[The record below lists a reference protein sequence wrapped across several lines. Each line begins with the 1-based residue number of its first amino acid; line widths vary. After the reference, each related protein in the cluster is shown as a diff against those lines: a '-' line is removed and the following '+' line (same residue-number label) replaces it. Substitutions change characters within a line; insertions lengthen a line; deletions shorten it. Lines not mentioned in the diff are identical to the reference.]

1 MTQLFLSILS
11 LSLSGALIG
20 LIILLLH
27 PITQRLFSKRWNYY
41 IWLLVIARLLIP
53 VQFGFHFTQLPALN
67 NKAAQADSNS
77 KSQFPNVVL
86 NSEAAQADNNKSR
99 FPDMVLNCEDAQL
112 DSNNKNQFPD
122 MVLNCE
128 DAQSN
133 SNKNQFPNIQNN
145 TEDFKAYSESKNTNT
160 ITPKSDNRADLRI
173 QTPDSN
179 NMNIAKQPLSSMDT
193 FHNST
198 VSTPKF
204 TTQLLPVLLLAA
216 VTVWL
221 IGAIAA
227 FSTKLWNYR
236 RFTARLRENNTL
248 ITDERITAIANQLAD
263 SLHIHRRPILYEN
276 PSISSPITIGLRN
289 TSIILPKEK
298 HTVQTNIDT
307 KEQNP
312 KTDAENTYIDT
323 KEQNPKTD
331 AEAILR
337 FILQHELIHVARKD
351 LWYKWLYQLLLCI
364 HWFNPILYLIGR
376 RINTDCELS
385 CDEMLLTSL
394 RFTAKDKKTYGNL
407 LIDTAQRTAALNNTK
422 NAFSIAFI
430 APKSDLKTRL
440 QGILHYKK
448 QTRLRLAL
456 SLCVLVCISVFT
468 AGCGVQYP
476 IPAQTI
482 SIIQPATAQAANGN
496 TTMQTAKNIFP
507 TQNRSNFDLLES
519 ILENKIRSW
528 TENWIK
534 SWTDAWADSYTEDWI
549 KSWTDA
555 WADSYTEDWI
565 ESWAD
570 SGSDLWE
577 YFITHPDTVDQTG
590 DAWKV
595 YNDTTAIAG
604 KDICDIEH
612 YYSNW
617 GGKNLQCKGMQLNG
631 STTLVIA
638 NAPKEIDILI
648 HSSFLLR
655 SGKLKLVQV
664 LPDNT
669 VITLNETGA
678 ETQKTI
684 TMPKGRNILK
694 LVAQGALVENLNVDY
709 TDLQESDF
717 ESVYFSE
724 EEEYA
729 SLLPQYLE
737 AGSPIDKT
745 TWLNALPYIDN
756 TVGSE
761 GFAAL
766 LRAGVSFDTKELTA
780 IFISTDTQLS
790 SKYLLEAIQNGTMQ
804 LNAKTTTILMPYVD
818 DEIKS
823 ELLMALPTENFWDTF
838 QTCIIYLDSDE
849 IEDCLLYYLENGGKL
864 SYSAFSSI
872 AIYLDESTIEK
883 IDHYYKG
890 GTK

>member
-53 VQFGFHFTQLPALN
+53 VQFGFHFTQLPASN
-67 NKAAQADSNS
+67 SKAAQSDSN
-77 KSQFPNVVL
+77 KSQFPN
-86 NSEAAQADNNKSR
+86 
-99 FPDMVLNCEDAQL
+99 M
-112 DSNNKNQFPD
+112 
-122 MVLNCE
+122 
-128 DAQSN
+128 
-133 SNKNQFPNIQNN
+133 QNN
-145 TEDFKAYSESKNTNT
+145 TEEFKVYSDNKNTDT
-160 ITPKSDNRADLRI
+160 IAPKSDNRADFRT

-179 NMNIAKQPLSSMDT
+179 NMDIAKQPLSNMDT

-204 TTQLLPVLLLAA
+204 TRQLLSVLLLSA
-216 VTVWL
+216 VIVWL

-227 FSTKLWNYR
+227 FSIKLWNYR
-236 RFTARLRENNTL
+236 RFTARLRENNIL
-248 ITDERITAIANQLAD
+248 ITDERTTALANQLAD
-263 SLHIHRRPILYEN
+263 SLHIRRRPTLYEN

-289 TSIILPKEK
+289 TNIILPKEN
-298 HTVQTNIDT
+298 HTVQTNIYA
-307 KEQNP
+307 KEQNS
-312 KTDAENTYIDT
+312 KTDTENTYNQNIDS
-323 KEQNPKTD
+323 N
-331 AEAILR
+331 AILR

-351 LWYKWLYQLLLCI
+351 LWYKWLYQLLLCL
-364 HWFNPILYLIGR
+364 HWFNPILYLIDR

-407 LIDTAQRTAALNNTK
+407 LIDTAQRTAALNNAK
-422 NAFSIAFI
+422 NAFTTAFI

-448 QTRLRLAL
+448 QTRLRLSL
-456 SLCVLVCISVFT
+456 SLCVFVCISVFT

-476 IPAQTI
+476 STILMSAIPAQTV
-482 SIIQPATAQAANGN
+482 SIMQSAIAQTAEEN
-496 TTMQTAKNIFP
+496 TMMQTAKNIFP
-507 TQNRSNFDLLES
+507 TQNRSIIDLLET

-528 TENWIK
+528 TENWIE
-534 SWTDAWADSYTEDWI
+534 SWTDAWADS
-549 KSWTDA
+549 WTDA
-555 WADSYTEDWI
+555 WADSWTDSWTENWDRS
-565 ESWAD
+565 ESD
-570 SGSDLWE
+570 IWE
-577 YFITHPDTVDQTG
+577 YFMTHPDTVDQTG

-604 KDICDIEH
+604 KDICDIKN
-612 YYSNW
+612 YYSYW
-617 GGKNLQCKGMQLNG
+617 GGKDLQCKGMQLNG

-648 HSSFLLR
+648 HSSFVLK

-678 ETQKTI
+678 GTKKTI

-694 LVAQGALVENLNVDY
+694 LVGQGALVENLNVDY

-729 SLLPQYLE
+729 SLISQYLA
-737 AGSPIDKT
+737 AGSTVNKT
-745 TWLNALPYIDN
+745 TWVNTLPYIDS

-766 LRAGVSFDTKELTA
+766 LHAGVSFNTEELTA

-790 SKYLLEAIQNGTMQ
+790 SKYLLEAIQNGTIQ
-804 LNAKTTTILMPYVD
+804 LDAKTAASLMPYVD
-818 DEIKS
+818 DKVKS

-838 QTCIIYLDSDE
+838 QTCIFYLDNDE
-849 IEDCLLYYLENGGKL
+849 IEECLLHYLENGGNL

-872 AIYLDESTIEK
+872 TAFLDESTIKK
-883 IDHYYKG
+883 IDRYYKG
-890 GTK
+890 GNK

>member
-53 VQFGFHFTQLPALN
+53 VQFGFHFTQLPASN
-67 NKAAQADSNS
+67 SKAAQSDSN
-77 KSQFPNVVL
+77 KSQFPNMVL
-86 NSEAAQADNNKSR
+86 NSEAAQS
-99 FPDMVLNCEDAQL
+99 
-112 DSNNKNQFPD
+112 DSNNK
-122 MVLNCE
+122 
-128 DAQSN
+128 S
-133 SNKNQFPNIQNN
+133 QFPNMQNN
-145 TEDFKAYSESKNTNT
+145 TEEFKVYSDNKNTDT
-160 ITPKSDNRADLRI
+160 IAPKSDNRADFRT

-179 NMNIAKQPLSSMDT
+179 NMDIAKQPLSNMDT

-204 TTQLLPVLLLAA
+204 TRQLLSVLLLSA
-216 VTVWL
+216 VIVWL

-227 FSTKLWNYR
+227 FSIKLWNYR
-236 RFTARLRENNTL
+236 RFTARLRENNIL
-248 ITDERITAIANQLAD
+248 ITDERTTALANQLAD
-263 SLHIHRRPILYEN
+263 SLHIRRRPTLYEN

-289 TSIILPKEK
+289 TNIILPKEN
-298 HTVQTNIDT
+298 HTVQTNIYA
-307 KEQNP
+307 KEQNS
-312 KTDAENTYIDT
+312 KTDTENTYNQNIDS
-323 KEQNPKTD
+323 N
-331 AEAILR
+331 AILR

-351 LWYKWLYQLLLCI
+351 LWYKWLYQLLLCL
-364 HWFNPILYLIGR
+364 HWFNPILYLIDR

-407 LIDTAQRTAALNNTK
+407 LIDTAQRTAALNNAK
-422 NAFSIAFI
+422 NAFTTAFI

-448 QTRLRLAL
+448 QTRLRLSL
-456 SLCVLVCISVFT
+456 SLCVFVCISVFT

-476 IPAQTI
+476 STILMSAIPAQTV
-482 SIIQPATAQAANGN
+482 SIMQSAIAQTAEEN
-496 TTMQTAKNIFP
+496 TMMQTAKNIFP
-507 TQNRSNFDLLES
+507 TQNRSIIDLLET

-528 TENWIK
+528 TENWIE
-534 SWTDAWADSYTEDWI
+534 SWTDAWAN
-549 KSWTDA
+549 SWTDS
-555 WADSYTEDWI
+555 WTENWDRS
-565 ESWAD
+565 ESD
-570 SGSDLWE
+570 IWE
-577 YFITHPDTVDQTG
+577 YFMTHPDTVDQTG

-604 KDICDIEH
+604 KDICDIKN
-612 YYSNW
+612 YYSYW
-617 GGKNLQCKGMQLNG
+617 GGKDLQCKGMQLNG

-648 HSSFLLR
+648 HSSFVLK

-678 ETQKTI
+678 GTKKTI

-694 LVAQGALVENLNVDY
+694 LVGQGALVENLNVDY

-729 SLLPQYLE
+729 SLISQYLA
-737 AGSPIDKT
+737 AGSTVNKT
-745 TWLNALPYIDN
+745 TWVNTLPYIDS

-766 LRAGVSFDTKELTA
+766 LHAGVSFNTEELTA

-790 SKYLLEAIQNGTMQ
+790 SKYLLEAIQNGTIQ
-804 LNAKTTTILMPYVD
+804 LDAKTAASLMPYVD
-818 DEIKS
+818 DKVKS

-838 QTCIIYLDSDE
+838 QTCIFYLDNDE
-849 IEDCLLYYLENGGKL
+849 IEECLLHYLENGGNL

-872 AIYLDESTIEK
+872 TAFLDESTIKK
-883 IDHYYKG
+883 IDRYYKG
-890 GTK
+890 GNK

>member
-53 VQFGFHFTQLPALN
+53 VQFGFHFTQLPASN
-67 NKAAQADSNS
+67 SKAAQSDSN
-77 KSQFPNVVL
+77 KSQFPNMVLNNEAAQSDSNNKSQFPNMVL
-86 NSEAAQADNNKSR
+86 NSEAAQ
-99 FPDMVLNCEDAQL
+99 
-112 DSNNKNQFPD
+112 
-122 MVLNCE
+122 
-128 DAQSN
+128 
-133 SNKNQFPNIQNN
+133 
-145 TEDFKAYSESKNTNT
+145 
-160 ITPKSDNRADLRI
+160 
-173 QTPDSN
+173 PDSN
-179 NMNIAKQPLSSMDT
+179 NMDIAKQPLSNMDT

-204 TTQLLPVLLLAA
+204 TRQLLSVLLLSA
-216 VTVWL
+216 VIVWL

-227 FSTKLWNYR
+227 FSIKLWNYR
-236 RFTARLRENNTL
+236 RFTARLRENNIL
-248 ITDERITAIANQLAD
+248 ITDERTTALANQLAD
-263 SLHIHRRPILYEN
+263 SLHIRRRPTLYEN

-289 TSIILPKEK
+289 TNIILPKEN
-298 HTVQTNIDT
+298 HTVQTNIYA
-307 KEQNP
+307 KEQNS
-312 KTDAENTYIDT
+312 KTDTENTYNQNIDS
-323 KEQNPKTD
+323 N
-331 AEAILR
+331 AILR

-351 LWYKWLYQLLLCI
+351 LWYKWLYQLLLCL
-364 HWFNPILYLIGR
+364 HWFNPILYLIDR

-407 LIDTAQRTAALNNTK
+407 LIDTAQRTAALNNAK
-422 NAFSIAFI
+422 NAFTTAFI

-448 QTRLRLAL
+448 QTRLRLSL
-456 SLCVLVCISVFT
+456 SLCVFVCISVFT

-476 IPAQTI
+476 STILMSAIPAQTV
-482 SIIQPATAQAANGN
+482 SIMQSAIAQTAEEN
-496 TTMQTAKNIFP
+496 TMMQTAKNIFP
-507 TQNRSNFDLLES
+507 TQNRSIIDLLET

-528 TENWIK
+528 TENWIE
-534 SWTDAWADSYTEDWI
+534 SWTDAWADS
-549 KSWTDA
+549 WTDA
-555 WADSYTEDWI
+555 WANSWTDSWTEDWDRS
-565 ESWAD
+565 ESD
-570 SGSDLWE
+570 IWE
-577 YFITHPDTVDQTG
+577 YFMTHPDTVDQTG

-604 KDICDIEH
+604 KDICDIEN
-612 YYSNW
+612 YYSYW
-617 GGKNLQCKGMQLNG
+617 GGKDLQCKGMQLNG

-648 HSSFLLR
+648 HSSFVLK

-678 ETQKTI
+678 GTKKTI

-694 LVAQGALVENLNVDY
+694 LVGQGALVENLNVDY

-729 SLLPQYLE
+729 SLISQYLA
-737 AGSPIDKT
+737 AGSTVNKT
-745 TWLNALPYIDN
+745 TWVNTLPYIDS

-766 LRAGVSFDTKELTA
+766 LHAGVSFNTEELTA

-790 SKYLLEAIQNGTMQ
+790 SKYLLEAIQNGTIQ
-804 LNAKTTTILMPYVD
+804 LDAKTAASLMPYVD
-818 DEIKS
+818 DKVKS

-838 QTCIIYLDSDE
+838 QTCIFYLDSDE
-849 IEDCLLYYLENGGKL
+849 IEECLLHYLENGGNL
-864 SYSAFSSI
+864 PYSAFSSI
-872 AIYLDESTIEK
+872 TAFLDESTIKK
-883 IDHYYKG
+883 IDRYYKG
-890 GTK
+890 GNK

>member
-53 VQFGFHFTQLPALN
+53 VQFGFHFTQLPASN
-67 NKAAQADSNS
+67 SKAAQSDSN
-77 KSQFPNVVL
+77 KSQFPNMVL
-86 NSEAAQADNNKSR
+86 NSEAAQ
-99 FPDMVLNCEDAQL
+99 
-112 DSNNKNQFPD
+112 
-122 MVLNCE
+122 
-128 DAQSN
+128 
-133 SNKNQFPNIQNN
+133 
-145 TEDFKAYSESKNTNT
+145 
-160 ITPKSDNRADLRI
+160 
-173 QTPDSN
+173 PDSN
-179 NMNIAKQPLSSMDT
+179 NMDIAKQPLSNMDT

-204 TTQLLPVLLLAA
+204 TRQLLSVLLLSA
-216 VTVWL
+216 VIVWL
-221 IGAIAA
+221 IGTIAA
-227 FSTKLWNYR
+227 FSIKLWNYR
-236 RFTARLRENNTL
+236 RFTARLRENNIL
-248 ITDERITAIANQLAD
+248 ITDERTTALANQLAD
-263 SLHIHRRPILYEN
+263 SLHIRKRPTLYEN

-289 TSIILPKEK
+289 TNIILPKEN
-298 HTVQTNIDT
+298 HTVQTNIYA
-307 KEQNP
+307 KEQNS
-312 KTDAENTYIDT
+312 KTDTENTYNQNIDS
-323 KEQNPKTD
+323 N
-331 AEAILR
+331 AILR

-351 LWYKWLYQLLLCI
+351 LWYKWLYQLLLCL
-364 HWFNPILYLIGR
+364 HWFNPILYLIDR

-407 LIDTAQRTAALNNTK
+407 LIDTAQRTAALNNAK
-422 NAFSIAFI
+422 NAFTTAFI

-448 QTRLRLAL
+448 QTRLRLSL
-456 SLCVLVCISVFT
+456 SLCVFVCISVFT

-476 IPAQTI
+476 STILMSAIPAQTV
-482 SIIQPATAQAANGN
+482 SIMQSAIAQTAEEN
-496 TTMQTAKNIFP
+496 TMMQTAKNIFP
-507 TQNRSNFDLLES
+507 TQNRSIIDLLET

-528 TENWIK
+528 TENWIESWTDVWAD
-534 SWTDAWADSYTEDWI
+534 SWTDAWADS
-549 KSWTDA
+549 WTDA
-555 WADSYTEDWI
+555 WTDSWTENWDRS
-565 ESWAD
+565 ESD
-570 SGSDLWE
+570 IWE
-577 YFITHPDTVDQTG
+577 YFMTHPDTVDQTG

-604 KDICDIEH
+604 KDICDIEN
-612 YYSNW
+612 YYSYW
-617 GGKNLQCKGMQLNG
+617 GGKDLQCKGMQLNG

-648 HSSFLLR
+648 HSSFVLK

-678 ETQKTI
+678 GTKKTI
-684 TMPKGRNILK
+684 TMPKGKNILK
-694 LVAQGALVENLNVDY
+694 LVGQGALVENLNVDY

-729 SLLPQYLE
+729 SLISQYLA
-737 AGSPIDKT
+737 AGSTVNKT
-745 TWLNALPYIDN
+745 TWVNTLPYIDS

-766 LRAGVSFDTKELTA
+766 LHAGVSFNTEELTA

-790 SKYLLEAIQNGTMQ
+790 SKYLLEAIQNGTIQ
-804 LNAKTTTILMPYVD
+804 LDAKTAASLMPYVD
-818 DEIKS
+818 DKVKS

-838 QTCIIYLDSDE
+838 QTCIFYLDSDE
-849 IEDCLLYYLENGGKL
+849 IEECLLHYLENGGNL

-872 AIYLDESTIEK
+872 TAFLDESTIKK
-883 IDHYYKG
+883 IDRYYKG
-890 GTK
+890 GNK

>member
-53 VQFGFHFTQLPALN
+53 VQFGFHFTQLPASN
-67 NKAAQADSNS
+67 SKAAQSDSN
-77 KSQFPNVVL
+77 KSQFPNMVLNNEAAQSDSNNKSQFPNMVL
-86 NSEAAQADNNKSR
+86 NSEAAQ
-99 FPDMVLNCEDAQL
+99 P
-112 DSNNKNQFPD
+112 DSNNK
-122 MVLNCE
+122 
-128 DAQSN
+128 S
-133 SNKNQFPNIQNN
+133 QFPNMQNN
-145 TEDFKAYSESKNTNT
+145 TEEFKVYSDNKNTDT
-160 ITPKSDNRADLRI
+160 IAPKSDNRADFRT

-179 NMNIAKQPLSSMDT
+179 NMDIAKQPLSNMDT

-204 TTQLLPVLLLAA
+204 TRQLLSVLLLSA
-216 VTVWL
+216 VIVWL

-227 FSTKLWNYR
+227 FSIKLWNYR
-236 RFTARLRENNTL
+236 RFTARLRENNIL
-248 ITDERITAIANQLAD
+248 ITDERTTALANQLAD
-263 SLHIHRRPILYEN
+263 SLHIRRRPTLYEN

-289 TSIILPKEK
+289 TNIILPKEN
-298 HTVQTNIDT
+298 HTVQTNIYA
-307 KEQNP
+307 KEQNS
-312 KTDAENTYIDT
+312 KTDTENTYNQNIDS
-323 KEQNPKTD
+323 N
-331 AEAILR
+331 AILR

-351 LWYKWLYQLLLCI
+351 LWYKWLYQLLLCL
-364 HWFNPILYLIGR
+364 HWFNPILYLIDR
-376 RINTDCELS
+376 QINTDCELS

-407 LIDTAQRTAALNNTK
+407 LIDTAQRTAALNSAK
-422 NAFSIAFI
+422 NAFTTAFI

-448 QTRLRLAL
+448 QTRLRLSL
-456 SLCVLVCISVFT
+456 SLCVFVCISVFT

-476 IPAQTI
+476 STILMSAIPAQTV
-482 SIIQPATAQAANGN
+482 SIMQSAIAQTAEEN
-496 TTMQTAKNIFP
+496 TMMQTAKNIFP
-507 TQNRSNFDLLES
+507 TQNRSIIDLLET

-528 TENWIK
+528 TENWIE
-534 SWTDAWADSYTEDWI
+534 SWTDAWADSWTDAWED
-549 KSWTDA
+549 SWTDA
-555 WADSYTEDWI
+555 WANSWTDSWTEDWDRS
-565 ESWAD
+565 ESD
-570 SGSDLWE
+570 IWE
-577 YFITHPDTVDQTG
+577 YFMTHPDTVDQTG

-604 KDICDIEH
+604 KDICDIEN
-612 YYSNW
+612 YYSYW
-617 GGKNLQCKGMQLNG
+617 GSKDLQCKGMQLNG

-648 HSSFLLR
+648 HSSFVLK

-678 ETQKTI
+678 GTKKTI
-684 TMPKGRNILK
+684 TMPKGKNILK
-694 LVAQGALVENLNVDY
+694 LIGQGALVENLNVDY

-729 SLLPQYLE
+729 SLISQYLA
-737 AGSPIDKT
+737 AGSTVNKT
-745 TWLNALPYIDN
+745 TWVNTLPYIDS

-761 GFAAL
+761 GFAVL
-766 LRAGVSFDTKELTA
+766 LHAGVSFNTEELTA

-790 SKYLLEAIQNGTMQ
+790 SKYLLEAIQNGTIQ
-804 LNAKTTTILMPYVD
+804 LDAKTAASLMPYVD
-818 DEIKS
+818 DKVKS

-838 QTCIIYLDSDE
+838 QTCIFYLDSDE
-849 IEDCLLYYLENGGKL
+849 IEECLLHYLENGGNL
-864 SYSAFSSI
+864 PYSAFSSI
-872 AIYLDESTIEK
+872 TAFLDESTIKK
-883 IDHYYKG
+883 IDRYYKG
-890 GTK
+890 GNK

>member
-53 VQFGFHFTQLPALN
+53 VQFGFHFTQLPASN
-67 NKAAQADSNS
+67 SKAAQSDSN
-77 KSQFPNVVL
+77 KSQFPNMVL
-86 NSEAAQADNNKSR
+86 NSEAAQS
-99 FPDMVLNCEDAQL
+99 
-112 DSNNKNQFPD
+112 DSNNKSQFPN
-122 MVLNCE
+122 MVLNSE
-128 DAQSN
+128 AAQ
-133 SNKNQFPNIQNN
+133 
-145 TEDFKAYSESKNTNT
+145 
-160 ITPKSDNRADLRI
+160 
-173 QTPDSN
+173 PDSN
-179 NMNIAKQPLSSMDT
+179 NMDIAKQPLSNMDT

-204 TTQLLPVLLLAA
+204 TRQLLSVLLLSA
-216 VTVWL
+216 VIVWL
-221 IGAIAA
+221 IGTIAA
-227 FSTKLWNYR
+227 FSIKLWNYR
-236 RFTARLRENNTL
+236 RFTARLRENNIL
-248 ITDERITAIANQLAD
+248 ITDERTTALANQLAD
-263 SLHIHRRPILYEN
+263 SLHIRKRPTLYEN

-289 TSIILPKEK
+289 TNIILPKEN
-298 HTVQTNIDT
+298 HTVQTNIYA
-307 KEQNP
+307 KEQNS
-312 KTDAENTYIDT
+312 KTDTENTYNQNIDS
-323 KEQNPKTD
+323 N
-331 AEAILR
+331 AILR

-351 LWYKWLYQLLLCI
+351 LWYKWLYQLLLCL
-364 HWFNPILYLIGR
+364 HWFNPILYLIDR

-407 LIDTAQRTAALNNTK
+407 LIDTAQRTAALNNAK
-422 NAFSIAFI
+422 NAFTTAFI

-448 QTRLRLAL
+448 QTRLRLSL
-456 SLCVLVCISVFT
+456 SLCVFVCISVFT

-476 IPAQTI
+476 STILMSAIPAQTV
-482 SIIQPATAQAANGN
+482 SIMQSAIAQTAEEN
-496 TTMQTAKNIFP
+496 TMMQTAKNIFP
-507 TQNRSNFDLLES
+507 TQNRSIIDLLET

-528 TENWIK
+528 TENWIESWTDVWAD
-534 SWTDAWADSYTEDWI
+534 SWTDAWADS
-549 KSWTDA
+549 WTDA
-555 WADSYTEDWI
+555 WTDSWTENWDRS
-565 ESWAD
+565 ESD
-570 SGSDLWE
+570 IWE
-577 YFITHPDTVDQTG
+577 YFMTHPDTVDQTG

-604 KDICDIEH
+604 KDICDIEN
-612 YYSNW
+612 YYSYW
-617 GGKNLQCKGMQLNG
+617 GSKDLQCKGMQLNG

-648 HSSFLLR
+648 HSSFVLK

-678 ETQKTI
+678 GTKKTI

-694 LVAQGALVENLNVDY
+694 LVGQGALVENLNVDY

-729 SLLPQYLE
+729 SLISQYLA
-737 AGSPIDKT
+737 AGSTVNKT
-745 TWLNALPYIDN
+745 TWVNTLPYIDS

-766 LRAGVSFDTKELTA
+766 LHAGVSFNTEELTA

-790 SKYLLEAIQNGTMQ
+790 SKYLLEAIQNGTIQ
-804 LNAKTTTILMPYVD
+804 LDAKTAASLMPYVD
-818 DEIKS
+818 DKVKS

-838 QTCIIYLDSDE
+838 QTCIFYLDSDE
-849 IEDCLLYYLENGGKL
+849 IEECLLHYLENGGNL

-872 AIYLDESTIEK
+872 TAFLDESTIKK
-883 IDHYYKG
+883 IDRYYKG
-890 GTK
+890 GNK

>member
-53 VQFGFHFTQLPALN
+53 VQFGFHFTQLPASN
-67 NKAAQADSNS
+67 SKAAQSDSN
-77 KSQFPNVVL
+77 KSQFPNMVLNNEAAQSDSNNKSQFPNMVL
-86 NSEAAQADNNKSR
+86 NSEAAQ
-99 FPDMVLNCEDAQL
+99 
-112 DSNNKNQFPD
+112 
-122 MVLNCE
+122 
-128 DAQSN
+128 
-133 SNKNQFPNIQNN
+133 
-145 TEDFKAYSESKNTNT
+145 
-160 ITPKSDNRADLRI
+160 
-173 QTPDSN
+173 PDSN
-179 NMNIAKQPLSSMDT
+179 NMDIAKQPLSNMDT

-204 TTQLLPVLLLAA
+204 TRQLLSVLLLSA
-216 VTVWL
+216 VIVWL

-227 FSTKLWNYR
+227 FSIKLWNYR
-236 RFTARLRENNTL
+236 RFTARLRENNIL
-248 ITDERITAIANQLAD
+248 ITDERTTALANQLAD
-263 SLHIHRRPILYEN
+263 SLHIRRRPTLYEN

-289 TSIILPKEK
+289 TNIILPKEN
-298 HTVQTNIDT
+298 HTVQTNIYA
-307 KEQNP
+307 KEQNS
-312 KTDAENTYIDT
+312 KTDTENTYNQNIDS
-323 KEQNPKTD
+323 N
-331 AEAILR
+331 AILR

-351 LWYKWLYQLLLCI
+351 LWYKWLYQLLLCL
-364 HWFNPILYLIGR
+364 HWFNPILYLIDR

-407 LIDTAQRTAALNNTK
+407 LIDTAQRTAALNNAK
-422 NAFSIAFI
+422 NAFTTAFI

-448 QTRLRLAL
+448 QTRLRLSL
-456 SLCVLVCISVFT
+456 SLCVFVCISVFT

-476 IPAQTI
+476 STILMSAIPAQTV
-482 SIIQPATAQAANGN
+482 SIMQSAIAQTAEEN
-496 TTMQTAKNIFP
+496 TMMQTAKNIFP
-507 TQNRSNFDLLES
+507 TQNRSIIDLLET

-528 TENWIK
+528 TENWIESWTDVWAD
-534 SWTDAWADSYTEDWI
+534 SWTDAWADS
-549 KSWTDA
+549 WTDA
-555 WADSYTEDWI
+555 WTENWTENWDRS
-565 ESWAD
+565 ESD
-570 SGSDLWE
+570 IWE
-577 YFITHPDTVDQTG
+577 YFMTHPDTVDQTG

-604 KDICDIEH
+604 KDICDIEN
-612 YYSNW
+612 YYSYW
-617 GGKNLQCKGMQLNG
+617 GGKDLQCKGMQLNG

-648 HSSFLLR
+648 HSSFVLK

-678 ETQKTI
+678 GTKKTI
-684 TMPKGRNILK
+684 TMPKGKNILK
-694 LVAQGALVENLNVDY
+694 LVGQGALVENLNVDY

-729 SLLPQYLE
+729 SLISQYLA
-737 AGSPIDKT
+737 AGSTVNKT
-745 TWLNALPYIDN
+745 TWVNTLPYIDS

-766 LRAGVSFDTKELTA
+766 LHAGVSFNTEELTA

-790 SKYLLEAIQNGTMQ
+790 SKYLLEAIQNGTIQ
-804 LNAKTTTILMPYVD
+804 LDAKTAASLMPYVD
-818 DEIKS
+818 DKVKS

-838 QTCIIYLDSDE
+838 QTCIFYLDNDE
-849 IEDCLLYYLENGGKL
+849 IEECLLHYLENGGNL

-872 AIYLDESTIEK
+872 TAFLDESTIKK
-883 IDHYYKG
+883 IDRYYKG
-890 GTK
+890 GNK

>member
-53 VQFGFHFTQLPALN
+53 VQFGFHFTQLPASN
-67 NKAAQADSNS
+67 SEAAQSDSNN
-77 KSQFPNVVL
+77 KSQFPN
-86 NSEAAQADNNKSR
+86 
-99 FPDMVLNCEDAQL
+99 M
-112 DSNNKNQFPD
+112 
-122 MVLNCE
+122 
-128 DAQSN
+128 
-133 SNKNQFPNIQNN
+133 QNN
-145 TEDFKAYSESKNTNT
+145 TEEFKVYSDNKNTDT
-160 ITPKSDNRADLRI
+160 IAPKSDNRADFRT

-179 NMNIAKQPLSSMDT
+179 NMDIAKQPLSNMDT

-204 TTQLLPVLLLAA
+204 TRQLLSVLLLSA
-216 VTVWL
+216 VIVWL

-227 FSTKLWNYR
+227 FSIKLWNYR
-236 RFTARLRENNTL
+236 RFTARLRENNIL
-248 ITDERITAIANQLAD
+248 ITDERTTALANQLAD
-263 SLHIHRRPILYEN
+263 SLHIRRRPTLYEN

-289 TSIILPKEK
+289 TNIILPKEN
-298 HTVQTNIDT
+298 HTVQTNIYA
-307 KEQNP
+307 KEQNS
-312 KTDAENTYIDT
+312 KTDTENTYNQNIDS
-323 KEQNPKTD
+323 N
-331 AEAILR
+331 AILR

-351 LWYKWLYQLLLCI
+351 LWYKWLYQLLLCL
-364 HWFNPILYLIGR
+364 HWFNPILYLIDR

-407 LIDTAQRTAALNNTK
+407 LIDTAQRTAALNNAK
-422 NAFSIAFI
+422 NAFTTAFI

-448 QTRLRLAL
+448 QTRLRLSL
-456 SLCVLVCISVFT
+456 SLCVFVCISVFT

-476 IPAQTI
+476 STILMSAIPAQTV
-482 SIIQPATAQAANGN
+482 SIMQSAIAQTAEEN
-496 TTMQTAKNIFP
+496 TMMQTAKNIFP
-507 TQNRSNFDLLES
+507 TQNRSIIDLLET

-528 TENWIK
+528 TENWIE
-534 SWTDAWADSYTEDWI
+534 SWTDAWADS
-549 KSWTDA
+549 WTDA
-555 WADSYTEDWI
+555 WANSWTDSWTENWDRS
-565 ESWAD
+565 ESD
-570 SGSDLWE
+570 IWE
-577 YFITHPDTVDQTG
+577 YFMTHPDTVDQTG

-604 KDICDIEH
+604 KDICDIKN
-612 YYSNW
+612 YYSYW
-617 GGKNLQCKGMQLNG
+617 GGKDLQCKGMQLNG

-648 HSSFLLR
+648 HSSFVLK

-678 ETQKTI
+678 GTKKTI

-694 LVAQGALVENLNVDY
+694 LVGQGALVENLNVDY

-729 SLLPQYLE
+729 SLISQYLA
-737 AGSPIDKT
+737 AGSTVNKT
-745 TWLNALPYIDN
+745 TWVNTLPYIDS

-766 LRAGVSFDTKELTA
+766 LHAGVSFNTEELTA

-790 SKYLLEAIQNGTMQ
+790 SKYLLEAIQNGTIQ
-804 LNAKTTTILMPYVD
+804 LDAKTAASLMPYVD
-818 DEIKS
+818 DKVKS

-838 QTCIIYLDSDE
+838 QTCIFYLDNDE
-849 IEDCLLYYLENGGKL
+849 IEECLLHYLENGGNL

-872 AIYLDESTIEK
+872 TAFLDESTIKK
-883 IDHYYKG
+883 IDRYYKG
-890 GTK
+890 GNK

>member
-53 VQFGFHFTQLPALN
+53 VQFGFHFTQLPASN
-67 NKAAQADSNS
+67 SKAAQSDSN
-77 KSQFPNVVL
+77 KSQFPNMVL
-86 NSEAAQADNNKSR
+86 NSEAAQ
-99 FPDMVLNCEDAQL
+99 
-112 DSNNKNQFPD
+112 
-122 MVLNCE
+122 
-128 DAQSN
+128 
-133 SNKNQFPNIQNN
+133 
-145 TEDFKAYSESKNTNT
+145 
-160 ITPKSDNRADLRI
+160 
-173 QTPDSN
+173 PDSN
-179 NMNIAKQPLSSMDT
+179 NMDIAKQPLSNMDT

-204 TTQLLPVLLLAA
+204 TRQLLSVLLLSA
-216 VTVWL
+216 VIVWL

-227 FSTKLWNYR
+227 FSIKLWNYR
-236 RFTARLRENNTL
+236 RFTARLRENNIL
-248 ITDERITAIANQLAD
+248 ITDERTTALANQLAD
-263 SLHIHRRPILYEN
+263 SLHIRRRPTLYEN

-289 TSIILPKEK
+289 TNIILPKEN
-298 HTVQTNIDT
+298 HTVQTNIYA
-307 KEQNP
+307 KEQNS
-312 KTDAENTYIDT
+312 KTDTENTYNQNIDS
-323 KEQNPKTD
+323 N
-331 AEAILR
+331 AILR

-351 LWYKWLYQLLLCI
+351 LWYKWLYQLLLCL
-364 HWFNPILYLIGR
+364 HWFNPILYLIDR

-407 LIDTAQRTAALNNTK
+407 LIDTAQRTAALNNAK
-422 NAFSIAFI
+422 NAFTTAFI

-448 QTRLRLAL
+448 QTRLRLSL
-456 SLCVLVCISVFT
+456 SLCVFVCISVFT

-476 IPAQTI
+476 STILMSAIPAQTV
-482 SIIQPATAQAANGN
+482 SIMQSAIAQTAEEN
-496 TTMQTAKNIFP
+496 TMMQTAKNIFP
-507 TQNRSNFDLLES
+507 TQNRSIIDLLET

-528 TENWIK
+528 TENWIESWTDVWAD
-534 SWTDAWADSYTEDWI
+534 SWTDAWADS
-549 KSWTDA
+549 WTDA
-555 WADSYTEDWI
+555 WTENWTENWDRS
-565 ESWAD
+565 ESD
-570 SGSDLWE
+570 IWE
-577 YFITHPDTVDQTG
+577 YFMTHPDTVDQTG

-604 KDICDIEH
+604 KDICDIEN
-612 YYSNW
+612 YYSYW
-617 GGKNLQCKGMQLNG
+617 GGKDLQCKGMQLNG

-648 HSSFLLR
+648 HSSFVLK

-678 ETQKTI
+678 GTKKTI
-684 TMPKGRNILK
+684 TMPKGKNILK
-694 LVAQGALVENLNVDY
+694 LVGQGALVENLNVDY

-729 SLLPQYLE
+729 SLISQYLA
-737 AGSPIDKT
+737 AGSTVNKT
-745 TWLNALPYIDN
+745 TWVNTLPYIDS

-766 LRAGVSFDTKELTA
+766 LHAGVSFNTEELTA

-790 SKYLLEAIQNGTMQ
+790 SKYLLEAIQNGTIQ
-804 LNAKTTTILMPYVD
+804 LDAKTAASLMPYVD
-818 DEIKS
+818 DKVKS

-838 QTCIIYLDSDE
+838 QTCIFYLDNDE
-849 IEDCLLYYLENGGKL
+849 IEECLLHYLENGGNL

-872 AIYLDESTIEK
+872 TAFLDESTIKK
-883 IDHYYKG
+883 IDRYYKG
-890 GTK
+890 GNK

>member
-53 VQFGFHFTQLPALN
+53 VQFGFHFTQLPASN
-67 NKAAQADSNS
+67 SKAAQSDSN
-77 KSQFPNVVL
+77 KSQFPNMVL
-86 NSEAAQADNNKSR
+86 NSEAAQS
-99 FPDMVLNCEDAQL
+99 
-112 DSNNKNQFPD
+112 DSNNKSQFPN
-122 MVLNCE
+122 MVLNSE
-128 DAQSN
+128 AAQ
-133 SNKNQFPNIQNN
+133 
-145 TEDFKAYSESKNTNT
+145 
-160 ITPKSDNRADLRI
+160 
-173 QTPDSN
+173 PDSN
-179 NMNIAKQPLSSMDT
+179 NMDIAKQPLSNMDT

-204 TTQLLPVLLLAA
+204 TRQLLSVLLLSA
-216 VTVWL
+216 VIVWL
-221 IGAIAA
+221 IGTIAA
-227 FSTKLWNYR
+227 FSIKLWNYR
-236 RFTARLRENNTL
+236 RFTARLRENNIL
-248 ITDERITAIANQLAD
+248 ITDERTTALANQLAD
-263 SLHIHRRPILYEN
+263 SLHIRKRPTLYEN

-289 TSIILPKEK
+289 TNIILPKEN
-298 HTVQTNIDT
+298 HTVQTNIYA
-307 KEQNP
+307 KEQNS
-312 KTDAENTYIDT
+312 KTDTENTYNQNIDS
-323 KEQNPKTD
+323 N
-331 AEAILR
+331 AILR

-351 LWYKWLYQLLLCI
+351 LWYKWLYQLLLCL
-364 HWFNPILYLIGR
+364 HWFNPILYLIDR

-407 LIDTAQRTAALNNTK
+407 LIDTAQRTAALNNAK
-422 NAFSIAFI
+422 NAFTTAFI

-448 QTRLRLAL
+448 QTRLRLSL
-456 SLCVLVCISVFT
+456 SLCVFVCISVFT

-476 IPAQTI
+476 STILMSAIPAQTV
-482 SIIQPATAQAANGN
+482 SIMQSAIAQTAEEN
-496 TTMQTAKNIFP
+496 TMMQTAKNIFP
-507 TQNRSNFDLLES
+507 TQNRSIIDLLET

-528 TENWIK
+528 TENWIESWTDVWAD
-534 SWTDAWADSYTEDWI
+534 SWTDAWADS
-549 KSWTDA
+549 WTDA
-555 WADSYTEDWI
+555 WTDSWTENWDRS
-565 ESWAD
+565 ESD
-570 SGSDLWE
+570 IWE
-577 YFITHPDTVDQTG
+577 YFMTHPDTVDQTG

-604 KDICDIEH
+604 KDICDIEN
-612 YYSNW
+612 YYSYW
-617 GGKNLQCKGMQLNG
+617 GGKDLQCKGMQLNG

-648 HSSFLLR
+648 HSSFVLK

-678 ETQKTI
+678 GTKKTI
-684 TMPKGRNILK
+684 TMPKGKNILK
-694 LVAQGALVENLNVDY
+694 LVGQGALVENLNVDY

-729 SLLPQYLE
+729 SLISQYLA
-737 AGSPIDKT
+737 AGSTVNKT
-745 TWLNALPYIDN
+745 TWVNTLPYIDS

-766 LRAGVSFDTKELTA
+766 LHAGVSFNTEELTA

-790 SKYLLEAIQNGTMQ
+790 SKYLLEAIQNGTIQ
-804 LNAKTTTILMPYVD
+804 LDAKTAASLMPYVD
-818 DEIKS
+818 DKVKS

-838 QTCIIYLDSDE
+838 QTCIFYLDSDE
-849 IEDCLLYYLENGGKL
+849 IEECLLHYLENGGNL

-872 AIYLDESTIEK
+872 TAFLDESTIKK
-883 IDHYYKG
+883 IDRYYKG
-890 GTK
+890 GNK

>member
-53 VQFGFHFTQLPALN
+53 VQFGFHFTQLPASN
-67 NKAAQADSNS
+67 SKAAQSDSN
-77 KSQFPNVVL
+77 KSQFPNMVLNNEAAQSDSNNKSQFPNMVL
-86 NSEAAQADNNKSR
+86 NSEAAQ
-99 FPDMVLNCEDAQL
+99 
-112 DSNNKNQFPD
+112 
-122 MVLNCE
+122 
-128 DAQSN
+128 
-133 SNKNQFPNIQNN
+133 
-145 TEDFKAYSESKNTNT
+145 
-160 ITPKSDNRADLRI
+160 
-173 QTPDSN
+173 PDSN
-179 NMNIAKQPLSSMDT
+179 NMDIAKQPLSNMDT

-204 TTQLLPVLLLAA
+204 TRQLLSVLLLSA
-216 VTVWL
+216 VIVWL

-227 FSTKLWNYR
+227 FSIKLWNYR
-236 RFTARLRENNTL
+236 RFTARLRENNIL
-248 ITDERITAIANQLAD
+248 ITDERTTALANQLAD
-263 SLHIHRRPILYEN
+263 SLHIRRRPTLYEN

-289 TSIILPKEK
+289 TNIILPKEN
-298 HTVQTNIDT
+298 HTVQTNIYA
-307 KEQNP
+307 KEQNS
-312 KTDAENTYIDT
+312 KTDTENTYNQNIDS
-323 KEQNPKTD
+323 N
-331 AEAILR
+331 AILR

-351 LWYKWLYQLLLCI
+351 LWYKWLYQLLLCL
-364 HWFNPILYLIGR
+364 HWFNPILYLIDR

-407 LIDTAQRTAALNNTK
+407 LIDTAQRTAALNNAK
-422 NAFSIAFI
+422 NAFTTAFI

-448 QTRLRLAL
+448 QTRLRLSL
-456 SLCVLVCISVFT
+456 SLCVFVCISVFT

-476 IPAQTI
+476 STILMSAIPAQTV
-482 SIIQPATAQAANGN
+482 SIMQSAIAQTAEEN
-496 TTMQTAKNIFP
+496 TMMQTAKNIFP
-507 TQNRSNFDLLES
+507 TQNRSIIDLLET

-528 TENWIK
+528 TENWIE
-534 SWTDAWADSYTEDWI
+534 SWTDAWADS
-549 KSWTDA
+549 WTDA
-555 WADSYTEDWI
+555 WANSWTDSWTEDWDRS
-565 ESWAD
+565 ESD
-570 SGSDLWE
+570 IWE
-577 YFITHPDTVDQTG
+577 YFMTHPDTVDQTG

-604 KDICDIEH
+604 KDICDIEN
-612 YYSNW
+612 YYSYW
-617 GGKNLQCKGMQLNG
+617 GGKDLQCKGMQLNG

-648 HSSFLLR
+648 HSSFVLK
-655 SGKLKLVQV
+655 SGILKLVQV

-678 ETQKTI
+678 GTKKTI

-694 LVAQGALVENLNVDY
+694 LVGQGALVENLNVDY

-729 SLLPQYLE
+729 SLISQYLA
-737 AGSPIDKT
+737 AGSTVNKT
-745 TWLNALPYIDN
+745 TWVNTLPYIDS

-766 LRAGVSFDTKELTA
+766 LHAGVSFNTEELTA

-790 SKYLLEAIQNGTMQ
+790 SKYLLEAIQNGTIQ
-804 LNAKTTTILMPYVD
+804 LDAKTAASLMPYVD
-818 DEIKS
+818 DKVKS

-838 QTCIIYLDSDE
+838 QTCIFYLDSDE
-849 IEDCLLYYLENGGKL
+849 IEECLLHYLENGGNL
-864 SYSAFSSI
+864 PYSAFSSI
-872 AIYLDESTIEK
+872 TAFLDESTIKK
-883 IDHYYKG
+883 IDRYYKG
-890 GTK
+890 GNK

>member
-53 VQFGFHFTQLPALN
+53 VQFGFHFTQLPASN
-67 NKAAQADSNS
+67 SKAAQSDSN
-77 KSQFPNVVL
+77 KSQFPNMVL
-86 NSEAAQADNNKSR
+86 NSEAAQS
-99 FPDMVLNCEDAQL
+99 
-112 DSNNKNQFPD
+112 DSNNKSQFPN
-122 MVLNCE
+122 MVLNSE
-128 DAQSN
+128 AAQ
-133 SNKNQFPNIQNN
+133 
-145 TEDFKAYSESKNTNT
+145 
-160 ITPKSDNRADLRI
+160 
-173 QTPDSN
+173 PDSN
-179 NMNIAKQPLSSMDT
+179 NMDIAKQPLSNMDT

-204 TTQLLPVLLLAA
+204 TRQLLSVLLLSA
-216 VTVWL
+216 VIVWL

-227 FSTKLWNYR
+227 FSIKLWNYR
-236 RFTARLRENNTL
+236 RFTARLRENNIL
-248 ITDERITAIANQLAD
+248 ITDERTTALANQLAD
-263 SLHIHRRPILYEN
+263 SLHIRRRPTLYEN

-289 TSIILPKEK
+289 TNIILPKEN
-298 HTVQTNIDT
+298 HTVQTNIYA
-307 KEQNP
+307 KEQNS
-312 KTDAENTYIDT
+312 KTDTENTYNQNIDS
-323 KEQNPKTD
+323 N
-331 AEAILR
+331 AILR

-351 LWYKWLYQLLLCI
+351 LWYKWLYQLLLCL
-364 HWFNPILYLIGR
+364 HWFNPILYLIDR

-407 LIDTAQRTAALNNTK
+407 LIDTAQRTAALNNAK
-422 NAFSIAFI
+422 NAFTTAFI

-448 QTRLRLAL
+448 QTRLRLSL
-456 SLCVLVCISVFT
+456 SLCVFVCISVFT

-476 IPAQTI
+476 STILMSAIPAQTV
-482 SIIQPATAQAANGN
+482 SIMQSAIAQTAEEN
-496 TTMQTAKNIFP
+496 TMMQTAKNIFP
-507 TQNRSNFDLLES
+507 TQNRSIIDLLET

-528 TENWIK
+528 TENWIE
-534 SWTDAWADSYTEDWI
+534 SWTDAWADSWAD
-549 KSWTDA
+549 SWTDA
-555 WADSYTEDWI
+555 WANSWTDSWTEDWDRS
-565 ESWAD
+565 ESD
-570 SGSDLWE
+570 IWE
-577 YFITHPDTVDQTG
+577 YFMTHPDTVDQTG

-604 KDICDIEH
+604 KDICDIEN
-612 YYSNW
+612 YYSYW
-617 GGKNLQCKGMQLNG
+617 GGKDLQCKGMQLNG

-648 HSSFLLR
+648 HSSFVLK

-678 ETQKTI
+678 GTKKTI

-694 LVAQGALVENLNVDY
+694 LVGQGALVENLNVDY

-729 SLLPQYLE
+729 SLISQYL
-737 AGSPIDKT
+737 ASGSTVNKT
-745 TWLNALPYIDN
+745 TWVNTLPYIDS

-766 LRAGVSFDTKELTA
+766 LHAGVSFNTEELTA

-790 SKYLLEAIQNGTMQ
+790 SKYLLEAIQNGTIQ
-804 LNAKTTTILMPYVD
+804 LDAKTTTILMAYVD
-818 DEIKS
+818 DKVKS

-849 IEDCLLYYLENGGKL
+849 IEECLLHYLENGGNL
-864 SYSAFSSI
+864 PYSAFSSI
-872 AIYLDESTIEK
+872 TAFLEESTIEK
-883 IDHYYKG
+883 IDRYYKG
-890 GTK
+890 GNK

>member
-53 VQFGFHFTQLPALN
+53 VQFGFHFTQLPASN
-67 NKAAQADSNS
+67 SKAAQSDSN
-77 KSQFPNVVL
+77 KSQFPNMVL
-86 NSEAAQADNNKSR
+86 NSEAAQS
-99 FPDMVLNCEDAQL
+99 
-112 DSNNKNQFPD
+112 DSNNKSQFPN
-122 MVLNCE
+122 MVLNSE
-128 DAQSN
+128 AAQ
-133 SNKNQFPNIQNN
+133 
-145 TEDFKAYSESKNTNT
+145 
-160 ITPKSDNRADLRI
+160 
-173 QTPDSN
+173 PDSN
-179 NMNIAKQPLSSMDT
+179 NMDIAKQPLSNMDT

-204 TTQLLPVLLLAA
+204 TRQLLSVLLLSA
-216 VTVWL
+216 VIVWL

-227 FSTKLWNYR
+227 FSIKLWNYR
-236 RFTARLRENNTL
+236 RFTARLRENNIL
-248 ITDERITAIANQLAD
+248 ITDERTTALANQLAD
-263 SLHIHRRPILYEN
+263 SLHIRRRPTLYEN

-289 TSIILPKEK
+289 TNIILPKEN
-298 HTVQTNIDT
+298 HTVQTNIYA
-307 KEQNP
+307 KEQNS
-312 KTDAENTYIDT
+312 KTDTENTYNQNIDS
-323 KEQNPKTD
+323 N
-331 AEAILR
+331 AILR

-351 LWYKWLYQLLLCI
+351 LWYKWLYQLLLCL
-364 HWFNPILYLIGR
+364 HWFNPILYLIDR

-407 LIDTAQRTAALNNTK
+407 LIDTAQRTAALNNAK
-422 NAFSIAFI
+422 NAFTTAFI

-448 QTRLRLAL
+448 QTRLRLSL
-456 SLCVLVCISVFT
+456 SLCVFVCISVFT

-476 IPAQTI
+476 STILMSAIPAQTV
-482 SIIQPATAQAANGN
+482 SIMQSAIAQTAEEN
-496 TTMQTAKNIFP
+496 TMMQTAKNIFP
-507 TQNRSNFDLLES
+507 TQNRSIIDLLET

-528 TENWIK
+528 TENWIE
-534 SWTDAWADSYTEDWI
+534 SWTDAWADSWAD
-549 KSWTDA
+549 SWTDA
-555 WADSYTEDWI
+555 WANSWTDSWTEDWDRS
-565 ESWAD
+565 ESD
-570 SGSDLWE
+570 IWE
-577 YFITHPDTVDQTG
+577 YFMTHPDTVDQTG

-604 KDICDIEH
+604 KDICDIENH
-612 YYSNW
+612 YSYW
-617 GGKNLQCKGMQLNG
+617 GGKDLQCKGMQLNG

-648 HSSFLLR
+648 HSSFVLK

-669 VITLNETGA
+669 VITLNETGS
-678 ETQKTI
+678 ETKKTI
-684 TMPKGRNILK
+684 TMSKGRNILK
-694 LVAQGALVENLNVDY
+694 LVGQGALVENLNVDY

-729 SLLPQYLE
+729 SLIPQYLA
-737 AGSPIDKT
+737 AGIAVDKT
-745 TWLNALPYIDN
+745 TWVNTLPYIDS

-766 LRAGVSFDTKELTA
+766 LHAGVSFNTEELTA

-790 SKYLLEAIQNGTMQ
+790 SKYLLEAIQNGTIQ
-804 LNAKTTTILMPYVD
+804 LDAKTTTILMAYVD
-818 DEIKS
+818 DKVKS

-849 IEDCLLYYLENGGKL
+849 IEECLLHYLENGGNL
-864 SYSAFSSI
+864 PYSAFSSI
-872 AIYLDESTIEK
+872 TAFLEESTIEK
-883 IDHYYKG
+883 IDRYYKG
-890 GTK
+890 GNK

>member
-53 VQFGFHFTQLPALN
+53 VQFGFHFTQLPASN
-67 NKAAQADSNS
+67 SKAAQSDSN
-77 KSQFPNVVL
+77 KSQFPNMVL
-86 NSEAAQADNNKSR
+86 NSEAAQ
-99 FPDMVLNCEDAQL
+99 
-112 DSNNKNQFPD
+112 
-122 MVLNCE
+122 
-128 DAQSN
+128 
-133 SNKNQFPNIQNN
+133 
-145 TEDFKAYSESKNTNT
+145 
-160 ITPKSDNRADLRI
+160 
-173 QTPDSN
+173 PDSN
-179 NMNIAKQPLSSMDT
+179 NMDIAKQPLSNMDT

-204 TTQLLPVLLLAA
+204 TRQLLSVLLLSA
-216 VTVWL
+216 VIVWL

-227 FSTKLWNYR
+227 FSIKLWNYQ
-236 RFTARLRENNTL
+236 RFTARLRENNIL
-248 ITDERITAIANQLAD
+248 ITDERTTALANQLAD
-263 SLHIHRRPILYEN
+263 SLHIRRRPTLYEN

-289 TSIILPKEK
+289 TNIILPKEN
-298 HTVQTNIDT
+298 HTVQTNIYA
-307 KEQNP
+307 KEQNS
-312 KTDAENTYIDT
+312 KTDTENTYNQNIDS
-323 KEQNPKTD
+323 N
-331 AEAILR
+331 AILR

-351 LWYKWLYQLLLCI
+351 LWYKWLYQLLLCL
-364 HWFNPILYLIGR
+364 HWFNPILYLIDR

-407 LIDTAQRTAALNNTK
+407 LIDTAQRTAALNNAK
-422 NAFSIAFI
+422 NAFTTAFI

-448 QTRLRLAL
+448 QTRLRLSL
-456 SLCVLVCISVFT
+456 SLCVFVCISVFT

-476 IPAQTI
+476 STILMSAIPAQTV
-482 SIIQPATAQAANGN
+482 SIMQSAIAQTAEEN
-496 TTMQTAKNIFP
+496 TMMQTAKNIFP
-507 TQNRSNFDLLES
+507 TQNRSIIDLLET

-528 TENWIK
+528 TENWIE
-534 SWTDAWADSYTEDWI
+534 SWTDAWADSWTDAWED
-549 KSWTDA
+549 SWTDA
-555 WADSYTEDWI
+555 WANSWTENWDRS
-565 ESWAD
+565 ESD
-570 SGSDLWE
+570 IWE
-577 YFITHPDTVDQTG
+577 YFMTHPDTVDQTG

-604 KDICDIEH
+604 KDICDIEN
-612 YYSNW
+612 YYSYW
-617 GGKNLQCKGMQLNG
+617 GGKDLQCKGMQLNG

-648 HSSFLLR
+648 HSSFVLK

-678 ETQKTI
+678 GTKKTI
-684 TMPKGRNILK
+684 TMPKGKNILK
-694 LVAQGALVENLNVDY
+694 LVGQGALVENLNVDY

-729 SLLPQYLE
+729 SLISQYLA
-737 AGSPIDKT
+737 AGSTVNKT
-745 TWLNALPYIDN
+745 TWVNTLPYIDS

-766 LRAGVSFDTKELTA
+766 LHAGVSFNTEELTA

-790 SKYLLEAIQNGTMQ
+790 SKYLLEAIQNGTIQ
-804 LNAKTTTILMPYVD
+804 LDAKTAASLMPYVD
-818 DEIKS
+818 DKVKS

-838 QTCIIYLDSDE
+838 QTCIFYLDNDE
-849 IEDCLLYYLENGGKL
+849 IEECLLHYLENGGNL

-872 AIYLDESTIEK
+872 TAFLDESTIKK
-883 IDHYYKG
+883 IDRYYKG
-890 GTK
+890 GNK